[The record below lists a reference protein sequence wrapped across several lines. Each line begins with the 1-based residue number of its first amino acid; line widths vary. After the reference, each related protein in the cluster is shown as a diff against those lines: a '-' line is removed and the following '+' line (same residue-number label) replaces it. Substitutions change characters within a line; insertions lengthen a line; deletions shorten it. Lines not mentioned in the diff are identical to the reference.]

1 MFTNCA
7 ISMKL
12 TLANTFHTPQQILH
26 SKGMRF
32 GSPSCICCSL
42 YRAHSTQTVCN
53 NICLCHTRDHL
64 HTRET
69 AKFFCNCIAC

>member
-12 TLANTFHTPQQILH
+12 TLVDTSHTPQQILR
-26 SKGMRF
+26 SKDTRF

-42 YRAHSTQTVCN
+42 YRAHSIQTVCN
-53 NICLCHTRDHL
+53 NICLCRTHDHL
-64 HTRET
+64 RTTEI
-69 AKFFCNCIAC
+69 AKGFCNCIAC